1 MKASAHRFYLWMAY
15 NIFSVHCLFFHK
27 MHGRPRSLECELQ
40 QNVFRRRTGCA
51 VACMEQDFGCQLF
64 VYETDDSNCYKCKIS
79 STNTSQW
86 SSRTYG
92 AVIEPST
99 GKWVPWRWMINCKVR
114 VNTDL
119 NSVNYGLFV
128 DKGVKCQC
136 NVAQIALIEG
146 CILEPR
152 QAPNGWHQMICKSD
166 HG

>member
-146 CILEPR
+146 CIFG
-152 QAPNGWHQMICKSD
+152 A
-166 HG
+166 